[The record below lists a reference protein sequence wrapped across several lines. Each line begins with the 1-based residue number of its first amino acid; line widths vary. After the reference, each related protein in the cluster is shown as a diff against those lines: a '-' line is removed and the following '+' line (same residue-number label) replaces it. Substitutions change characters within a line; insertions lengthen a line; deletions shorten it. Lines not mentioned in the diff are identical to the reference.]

1 MCGAVLSGGWWVF
14 PLIGFVICAGLM
26 LVAFRFGRT
35 GRGCMG
41 MGGSGNTTKHVAQ
54 PVPGVNPASR

>member
-1 MCGAVLSGGWWVF
+1 MCGVFLSGVWWVF
-14 PLIGFVICAGLM
+14 PLVGIVICAGMM

-35 GRGCMG
+35 GHGCMC
-41 MGGSGNTTKHVAQ
+41 MGDSRSTKNAAAQ